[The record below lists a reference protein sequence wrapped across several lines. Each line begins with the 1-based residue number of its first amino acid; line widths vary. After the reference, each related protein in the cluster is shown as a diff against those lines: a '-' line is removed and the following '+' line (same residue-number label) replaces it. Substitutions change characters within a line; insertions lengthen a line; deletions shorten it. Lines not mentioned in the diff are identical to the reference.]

1 MGGTFGYSE
10 NCVGTESRKKPSRQG
25 YISVGRRKHRR
36 SQHCYPRA
44 FQQGRTSTKEAS
56 SPDCRRKKATIY
68 ADEKTL
74 GGEKEDVVWPQT
86 KCQGCLTGG
95 PCRRVICFV
104 GAISALM
111 HSCTAA
117 ATLVFLPGAARAKII
132 SPDLDIG
139 VQRLR
144 PVSTRTGF
152 LVLPKIPIRCQ

>member
-1 MGGTFGYSE
+1 
-10 NCVGTESRKKPSRQG
+10 
-25 YISVGRRKHRR
+25 
-36 SQHCYPRA
+36 
-44 FQQGRTSTKEAS
+44 
-56 SPDCRRKKATIY
+56 
-68 ADEKTL
+68 
-74 GGEKEDVVWPQT
+74 
-86 KCQGCLTGG
+86 
-95 PCRRVICFV
+95 
-104 GAISALM
+104 M